1 MDAVKIIYHL
11 HKNRGLWLD
20 LSLVS
25 TVMHNGRQKTIH
37 VCLGEHLLTKG
48 MLFEDSEIWRCLK
61 IVHDFIYCMKATHKL
76 IILHLHCISDYSVIF
91 LLLFLCS
98 SFILKNEILY
108 VLSFEKP
115 NPLFFFVSSLNRHFF
130 SPTQTILEKCAW
142 GSFWFF
148 FLKPGEKS
156 EQGTGMRSWNMTVL
170 LLLYVHTK
178 AFKRELM
185 GLWFMGKWAATDLFE
200 MVELGRSFRKHMCCF
215 EWCWLPFL
223 NTFWVF

>member
-1 MDAVKIIYHL
+1 MDAVKIIYRL

-98 SFILKNEILY
+98 SFILRNKILY

-148 FLKPGEKS
+148 FFWSQVKSQNRALAWEAETWLYYCCCMCTQKHLRESSWVYGSWGSGLRLIFLK
-156 EQGTGMRSWNMTVL
+156 
-170 LLLYVHTK
+170 
-178 AFKRELM
+178 
-185 GLWFMGKWAATDLFE
+185 
-200 MVELGRSFRKHMCCF
+200 
-215 EWCWLPFL
+215 WLS
-223 NTFWVF
+223 